1 MAKLKPC
8 PDCGHQVSMKAY
20 TCPSCGRVLKP
31 GMIRRT
37 IRATFYLLAI
47 FYAIVAII
55 SVTTQ
60 AGSLPTFMPGYAA
73 GSARIHST
81 HALAAAIFAVVLFII
96 GWAVVA
102 QPYHRSAHSNSAAS
116 KYSPPTSI
124 ALERMNSRSFRTG
137 FAPPAWTAYR
147 WQPQEKKAN

>member
-1 MAKLKPC
+1 MPKLKPC

-20 TCPSCGRVLKP
+20 TRPSCGRVLKP

-96 GWAVVA
+96 GWAVG
-102 QPYHRSAHSNSAAS
+102 RSRA
-116 KYSPPTSI
+116 
-124 ALERMNSRSFRTG
+124 
-137 FAPPAWTAYR
+137 
-147 WQPQEKKAN
+147 